1 MDELHTAVSGRA
13 ATAPRA
19 PRRVVVGVAGSIAAY
34 KAPFVIRLLRRA
46 GHEVKVVA
54 TESALRFIG
63 APALAAVSGQ
73 TVSTG
78 VFDDPAAV
86 EHVAVAEWAELV
98 LVAPASADLLARVRA
113 GRADDLLTATILATE
128 APVVLA
134 PAMHTQ
140 MWLNPA
146 TRDNV
151 SVLRGRGLTVIEP
164 DSGPLTG
171 KDSGVGRMPEPEQIV
186 SRALA
191 VLRQPQ
197 HGDHDAVASTE
208 VTGSLEGR
216 HVVVSAGGTREPI
229 DPVRYL
235 GNRSSGRQGC
245 ALATAAVEQGARV
258 TLVQAHVASDLLDAL
273 PPSVSVVS
281 ASTAREML
289 HAVREAARD
298 ADVVIMSAAVADYRP
313 VTVAAT
319 KIKKHPPSAPGH
331 PGEPSTS
338 IQLTSNPDIL
348 AGLVKD
354 PPRAGQ
360 IVVGFAAETGD
371 DDGDVLFHGA
381 AKARRKG
388 AHLLAVNA
396 VGEDL
401 GFGDVPNAIVV
412 LDAQG
417 AEVARGQGSKLEV
430 ARLLIRLTADL
441 MSGS

>member
-1 MDELHTAVSGRA
+1 MDELHTAVSPRA
-13 ATAPRA
+13 ATASEG

-34 KAPFVIRLLRRA
+34 KAPFVIRLLRQA

-63 APALAAVSGQ
+63 APALAAVSGH

-191 VLRQPQ
+191 VLRQPE

-298 ADVVIMSAAVADYRP
+298 ADAVIMSAAVADYRP

>member
-34 KAPFVIRLLRRA
+34 KAPFVIRLLRQA

-63 APALAAVSGQ
+63 APALAAVSGH

-186 SRALA
+186 SRVLA
-191 VLRQPQ
+191 VLRQPE

-298 ADVVIMSAAVADYRP
+298 ADAVIMSAAVADYRP

>member
-1 MDELHTAVSGRA
+1 
-13 ATAPRA
+13 
-19 PRRVVVGVAGSIAAY
+19 VAGSIAAY
-34 KAPFVIRLLRRA
+34 KAPFVIRLLRQA

-186 SRALA
+186 SRVLA
-191 VLRQPQ
+191 VLRKPE

-298 ADVVIMSAAVADYRP
+298 ADAVIMSAAVADYRP